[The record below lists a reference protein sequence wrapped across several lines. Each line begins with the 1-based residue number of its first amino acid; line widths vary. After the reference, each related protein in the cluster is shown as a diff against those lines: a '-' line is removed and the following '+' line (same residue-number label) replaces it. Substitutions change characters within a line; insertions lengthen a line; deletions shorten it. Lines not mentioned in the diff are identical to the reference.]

1 MSDEKIVLKVQIGNF
16 SVEVTGSVE
25 YAEKK
30 LDDLIQ
36 KYDPSHRKDFHTQIT
51 TNAGGGK
58 PLSPSEFIKKVSP
71 KNQSERALV
80 LAHYLEKVKNME
92 SFNTADLTEIGR
104 VAKQPKFTNISD
116 TVAKLVQQG
125 QLMGAGERESKR
137 VFVLTTTGEEYVENL
152 LKSKQE

>member
-1 MSDEKIVLKVQIGNF
+1 MKIQILISAVKDLEEGRIFYEKQGVGLGDYF
-16 SVEVTGSVE
+16 FDT
-25 YAEKK
+25 
-30 LDDLIQ
+30 
-36 KYDPSHRKDFHTQIT
+36 
-51 TNAGGGK
+51 
-58 PLSPSEFIKKVSP
+58 

-116 TVAKLVQQG
+116 TVAKLVQQD

-137 VFVLTTTGEEYVENL
+137 VFVLTTTGEECVENL
-152 LKSKQE
+152 LKPKQE